1 MSLNYNEPDTAADVQ
16 TALEANPSIST
27 ATLAAIGA
35 ILGNPAAADPI
46 VVGSWDGTGTI
57 VSPEGQSAQIIVV
70 DIDEPA
76 GTDVTVT
83 IPDAVM
89 NSNPVWIFDTD
100 ANVTV
105 TFNSIERVI
114 QMGNG
119 DDVVEVKGDKN
130 TTIAGGDG
138 NDFIRT
144 SGGNDSITGGNGNDT
159 IFAGAGNDTISGVL
173 GFDTIDGGTGF
184 DMVMLSGSFADW
196 AVSLFGNNV
205 IFNSTT
211 AEGASIAAPI
221 NANLVNVEFV
231 QIAEQATE
239 LTQFS
244 YVITEDGAKAE
255 AMRLYQTALGR
266 SADYE
271 GAQFWLDAIESGAT
285 VTQLANDF
293 AGSAEFASIWSDV
306 STNTELVNQIYENAF
321 GEAPDAEG
329 LEFWVTALDNGLSAG
344 DFIASVAS
352 STDAQS
358 ITNVIVVGDIV

>member
-1 MSLNYNEPDTAADVQ
+1 MSLNYNEPDTAAQVEE
-16 TALEANPSIST
+16 ALAANPSVSNATIT
-27 ATLAAIGA
+27 AIAAL
-35 ILGNPAAADPI
+35 LGVTEPTETI
-46 VVGSWDGTGTI
+46 VVGSWDGVGE
-57 VSPEGQSAQIIVV
+57 VVAPEGETTQIMVV
-70 DIDEPA
+70 NIEGEDPVE
-76 GTDVTVT
+76 VV
-83 IPDAVM
+83 IPEQL
-89 NSNPVWIFDTD
+89 STNPVWIFDTD
-100 ANVTV
+100 ADVTV
-105 TFNSIERVI
+105 LFNTVERVI

-119 DDVVEVKGDKN
+119 SDVVEVTGDKN
-130 TTIAGGDG
+130 TTLEGGGG
-138 NDFIRT
+138 NDLLET
-144 SGGNDSITGGNGNDT
+144 SGGNDSIEGGNGNDT
-159 IFAGAGNDTISGVL
+159 IFAGAGDDTINGVL
-173 GFDTIDGGTGF
+173 NFDTIDGGTGF

-196 AVSLFGNNV
+196 AVSMSGSNV
-205 IFNSTT
+205 IFNSTAAT
-211 AEGASIAAPI
+211 GASVDAPI

-231 QIAEQATE
+231 QIAAEAAE

-285 VTQLANDF
+285 VEQLANDF

-329 LEFWVTALDNGLSAG
+329 LEFWVTALDDGLSEG
-344 DFIASVAS
+344 DFIAAVAS
-352 STDAQS
+352 STEAQS